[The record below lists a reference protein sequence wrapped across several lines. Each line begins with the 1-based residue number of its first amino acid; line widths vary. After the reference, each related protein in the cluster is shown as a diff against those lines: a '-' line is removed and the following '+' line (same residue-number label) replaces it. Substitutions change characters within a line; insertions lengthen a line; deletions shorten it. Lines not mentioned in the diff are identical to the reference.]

1 MNKTT
6 RKIPPSNAKP
16 TGERNKRREGL
27 VKGASTAQGIF
38 SLSVTECHATHLPLP
53 MGNSSRYSSKP
64 HRRKG
69 KFQRIG
75 YCDYRPGDRVVPDR
89 VRWGSHPRQGAL
101 RPTLASALHG
111 RGLPKPKKG
120 ENSSGGADVSAAKAI
135 KPNVA
140 EEALRSLTRDGQSAS
155 TVEEIAVP
163 PRHLARSLRQS
174 AAGTEQVSVR

>member
-1 MNKTT
+1 MRLICPFRCVT
-6 RKIPPSNAKP
+6 RV
-16 TGERNKRREGL
+16 G
-27 VKGASTAQGIF
+27 TAQSHIEEKASF
-38 SLSVTECHATHLPLP
+38 SGLGTAIIDPVTGWCLIE
-53 MGNSSRYSSKP
+53 SS
-64 HRRKG
+64 
-69 KFQRIG
+69 
-75 YCDYRPGDRVVPDR
+75 
-89 VRWGSHPRQGAL
+89 WGSHPRQGAL

-140 EEALRSLTRDGQSAS
+140 EEALRSLSRDGQSAS